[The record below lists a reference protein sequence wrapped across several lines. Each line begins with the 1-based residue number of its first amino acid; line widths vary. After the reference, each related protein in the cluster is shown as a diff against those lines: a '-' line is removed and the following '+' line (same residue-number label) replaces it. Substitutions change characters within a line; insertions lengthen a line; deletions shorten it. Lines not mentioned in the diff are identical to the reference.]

1 MASTSFRTG
10 MIAIV
15 GRPNVGKS
23 TLLNRLVGQRISI
36 TSRRP
41 QTTRYR
47 ITGILTQ
54 DETQYIFVDTPGFQ
68 LQHNNALNRALNRC
82 VAQTIQ
88 GVDAVLLVVDALQ
101 FNGPERQTLDLMSG
115 CPILLVINKID
126 KLTDKKKL
134 LPFIEKVSK
143 EHRFAAI
150 VPVSAKKN
158 LQLNELLQTLREFL
172 PENPPV
178 YSADEITDC
187 SERFMAA
194 ELIRE
199 KIFRS
204 LGEEV
209 PYAVTVMVDDFVLE
223 PDLRRI
229 QASIIVDKSSQK
241 AIIIGAKGG
250 KLKTIATQARVDMEK
265 LFGGKVFLEVWVRV
279 RKGWADNI
287 RMLKALGYE

>member
-1 MASTSFRTG
+1 

>member
-1 MASTSFRTG
+1 

-209 PYAVTVMVDDFVLE
+209 PYAVTVMVDDFVLK

>member
-1 MASTSFRTG
+1 

-143 EHRFAAI
+143 EHHFAAI